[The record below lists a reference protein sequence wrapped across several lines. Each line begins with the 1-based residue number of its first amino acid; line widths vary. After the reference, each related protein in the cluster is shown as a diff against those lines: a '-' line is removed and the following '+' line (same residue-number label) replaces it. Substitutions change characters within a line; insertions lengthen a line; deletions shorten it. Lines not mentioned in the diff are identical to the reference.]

1 MARWLLVHSRY
12 AVTATTAPNTI
23 SGRPSTC
30 RPHGTPGN
38 GGSNWTMPSPAT
50 TRASA
55 VRLQAR
61 KVRSLANVNR
71 GSGSVPSSSGCFWSE
86 PATAPPFAWIA
97 AEIFSKKRWPR
108 QGGMLIQ
115 SGAGGGP
122 QPPGGPGSG
131 GNQIPARPCAR
142 SGPAGGGQ
150 ADGQPRVGVLVGDHR
165 DHVQHRHFAVPGC
178 PQPFEVCGL
187 HPPGLAAEFAR
198 EADQQVV
205 PIGTRRARAE
215 GFGACPVRGLL
226 GGDGSQQPAL
236 PLA

>member
-1 MARWLLVHSRY
+1 MPRWLLVHSRY
-12 AVTATTAPNTI
+12 AVTANAAPNTI

-86 PATAPPFAWIA
+86 PATAPPSLGSQQNL
-97 AEIFSKKRWPR
+97 SKKALAAAGRHAHTVGSRWGTAAPGR
-108 QGGMLIQ
+108 
-115 SGAGGGP
+115 AGI
-122 QPPGGPGSG
+122 G
-131 GNQIPARPCAR
+131 GNQIPVRPCAR

-150 ADGQPRVGVLVGDHR
+150 ADGQPRVGILVGDHR
-165 DHVQHRHFAVPGC
+165 DHVQHRHFAVAGC
-178 PQPFEVCGL
+178 PQSVEVRGL
-187 HPPGLAAEFAR
+187 HPPRLAAEFAR
-198 EADQQVV
+198 EGDQAVV
-205 PIGTRRARAE
+205 SIGSRCACAE

-226 GGDGSQQPAL
+226 GGDGGQQPAL